1 MNYLDVQI
9 SIHGLFDF
17 LWHLWL
23 LKAASTRR
31 ERGTFHGVA
40 DRLAPAPNSTEPRAP
55 ASGPLQDRPH
65 PTYPQIGN
73 QFVRPGFLPV
83 RSGIWDAV

>member
-23 LKAASTRR
+23 LKTAAIRR
-31 ERGTFHGVA
+31 KQVA
-40 DRLAPAPNSTEPRAP
+40 FT
-55 ASGPLQDRPH
+55 GW
-65 PTYPQIGN
+65 PT
-73 QFVRPGFLPV
+73 
-83 RSGIWDAV
+83 A